1 MMKKSVA
8 GILALILVL
17 CLAACSSGSE
27 AMPGLSWKAEEM
39 VRLEA
44 YTGQVPTDSQKK
56 DTDDGEV
63 IRSLAEQVLKMQ
75 ASGEATIDD
84 VPDSGIGLY
93 LKFIRADGS
102 SETVHFSS
110 DGNLLATGTGAD
122 TQEGSIGFFKL
133 KESFDCQAAWDSIP
147 GEESAISPDD
157 LPVAGSA
164 KGE

>member
-1 MMKKSVA
+1 MKKSVA

-17 CLAACSSGSE
+17 CLAACSSGSA
-27 AMPGLSWKAEEM
+27 AMPGLSWKAEDM

-44 YTGQVPTDSQKK
+44 YTGEVPTDSRKK
-56 DTDDGEV
+56 ETDDGDL

-75 ASGEATIDD
+75 ENGVATIDD

-93 LKFIRADGS
+93 LKFIRADGT

-133 KESFDCQAAWDSIP
+133 KEGFDCQAAWDSIP
-147 GEESAISPDD
+147 GEETAISPEE
-157 LPVAGSA
+157 LPIAGSA
-164 KGE
+164 QGE